1 MPDKKDS
8 KKVMNVLERMGMV
21 RKVEP
26 PEDIDA
32 AAVSGAAASPVTIPE
47 AFWKEEEIGGAT
59 VEETVYQPAPQ
70 PAPEPIPAAPIT
82 PSVVI
87 PPEIRQEIQQEL
99 STISYV
105 DRFMEVAALYGAFSM
120 KTAGTD
126 TIYLIEEYMKSLP
139 DSLPAES
146 RRAIIMKLIGAS
158 GFNFDGLLGD
168 GIDRVNKL
176 NEYASQFA
184 QRTDDYI
191 AQRNA
196 ELDALDMQMQQ
207 IRGMIDKRR
216 TLHKQQFFVIE
227 TEAQRLKEILDFI
240 TK

>member
-1 MPDKKDS
+1 MPEKKDA

-21 RKVEP
+21 RKVET
-26 PEDIDA
+26 PEELEPISGVDA
-32 AAVSGAAASPVTIPE
+32 LSAAPAIPE
-47 AFWKEEEIGGAT
+47 EFWEDPNTEEIGGAS
-59 VEETVYQPAPQ
+59 VEETIYQPIAPVM
-70 PAPEPIPAAPIT
+70 PAAPAQ
-82 PSVVI
+82 PVAVI
-87 PPEIRQEIQQEL
+87 PPAIQQEIEREL
-99 STISYV
+99 AVTSYV
-105 DRFMEVAALYGAFSM
+105 DRFMEVSSLYGAFSM

-176 NEYASQFA
+176 NEYAAQFA
-184 QRTDDYI
+184 QRTNDYI

-196 ELDALDMQMQQ
+196 ELDALDAQMQQ
-207 IRGMIDKRR
+207 IRALVDKRH

-227 TEAQRLKEILDFI
+227 TEAQRLKEILDFV

>member
-1 MPDKKDS
+1 MPEKKDS

-21 RKVEP
+21 RKVEA
-26 PEDIDA
+26 PEDMDA
-32 AAVSGAAASPVTIPE
+32 AEGNAATASYVSIPDEFWSEENAAAPVEEAAYRPAPPPVPVTP
-47 AFWKEEEIGGAT
+47 
-59 VEETVYQPAPQ
+59 P
-70 PAPEPIPAAPIT
+70 
-82 PSVVI
+82 VVI
-87 PPEIRQEIQQEL
+87 PPDIRQEIQQEL

-184 QRTDDYI
+184 QRTDDYV

-196 ELDALDMQMQQ
+196 ELDALDQQMQQ